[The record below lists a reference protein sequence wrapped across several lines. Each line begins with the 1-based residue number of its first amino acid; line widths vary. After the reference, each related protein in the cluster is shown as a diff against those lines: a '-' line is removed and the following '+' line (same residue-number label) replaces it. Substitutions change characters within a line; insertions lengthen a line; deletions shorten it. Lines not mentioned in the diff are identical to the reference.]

1 MFTVSMYMYI
11 YLDKIPLLF
20 SFLFVRY
27 NDFDRDKFD
36 KFSALLF
43 DRWILLMGSNRR
55 PFSPCEFR
63 DDLISSVFFFQNR
76 FGYEKQERKEE
87 EENQAKV
94 SPFNL

>member
-63 DDLISSVFFFQNR
+63 DDLISSVFFFSEPFR
-76 FGYEKQERKEE
+76 LREAGEERRGGE
-87 EENQAKV
+87 
-94 SPFNL
+94 SG